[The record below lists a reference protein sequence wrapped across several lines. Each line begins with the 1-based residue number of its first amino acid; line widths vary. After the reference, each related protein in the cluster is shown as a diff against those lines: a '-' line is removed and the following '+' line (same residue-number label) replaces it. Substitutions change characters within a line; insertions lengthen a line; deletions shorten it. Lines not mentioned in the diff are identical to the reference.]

1 MKNIWAPV
9 VWPQFGAAI
18 KTLENAIDACPEEL
32 WSDRSKRHE
41 FWYMVYHTLFWLD
54 YYLAD
59 SAEDYTP
66 PEPYTMSEMDPAG
79 VLPDRV
85 YTKDEMLAYLEHGR
99 DKCRTVMENM
109 SDEKAVRMSKF
120 GSLGLACGELHLYN
134 LRHVQHHAAQ
144 LNLLLRLNIDSAP
157 RWVRRAE

>member
-1 MKNIWAPV
+1 MKNTWASV

-18 KTLENAIDACPEEL
+18 KTLENAINACPEDL
-32 WSDRSKRHE
+32 WSDRSRKHE
-41 FWYMVYHTLFWLD
+41 FWYIVYHTLFWLD

-59 SAEDYTP
+59 SAEDFTP
-66 PEPYTMSEMDPAG
+66 PKPYTMSEMDPAG

-85 YTKDEMLAYLEHGR
+85 YTKDEMLAYLEYCR
-99 DKCRTVMENM
+99 EKCRSIMSGM

-120 GSLGLACGELHLYN
+120 GSLDLACGELHLYN

-157 RWVRRAE
+157 RWVKRAE